1 MVEVRFHSLG
11 GQGAVTL
18 INMLAQAGDLV
29 GHRVQAFPFFGAERR
44 GAPVRAYVRMD
55 DKEIYLRS
63 EISRPDY
70 LVIMSPSL
78 IEAGL
83 PEGTKEDTVVLVNM
97 TEQDG
102 KEHLSD
108 LPFEV
113 NVVDATSIAIE
124 LGMEVEGMPVVNI
137 VFLGAVSYLTEL
149 VSLEAVTDVIRESVP
164 PRRLDSS
171 MEAARRG
178 FTSVVK
184 IKEVKAKSE
193 KSKKSAAS

>member
-1 MVEVRFHSLG
+1 
-11 GQGAVTL
+11 
-18 INMLAQAGDLV
+18 
-29 GHRVQAFPFFGAERR
+29 
-44 GAPVRAYVRMD
+44 
-55 DKEIYLRS
+55 
-63 EISRPDY
+63 
-70 LVIMSPSL
+70 
-78 IEAGL
+78 
-83 PEGTKEDTVVLVNM
+83 
-97 TEQDG
+97 
-102 KEHLSD
+102 
-108 LPFEV
+108 
-113 NVVDATSIAIE
+113 
-124 LGMEVEGMPVVNI
+124 VVNI